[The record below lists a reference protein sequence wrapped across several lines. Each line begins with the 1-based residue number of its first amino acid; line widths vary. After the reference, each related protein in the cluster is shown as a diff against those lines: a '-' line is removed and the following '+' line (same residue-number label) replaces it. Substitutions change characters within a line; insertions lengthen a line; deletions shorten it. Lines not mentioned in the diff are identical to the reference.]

1 MIPLLFW
8 VKLLSGPSAINGAL
22 PIPVDCE
29 WGAFTDW
36 TSCSKTC
43 GQGSQVKT
51 RDIFR
56 EPVNGGKPCEGPKIQ
71 KRNCIP
77 RVECPGNSMFC
88 LHVILWFNLITQH

>member
-29 WGAFTDW
+29 WSGFTDW

-43 GQGSQVKT
+43 GQGSQVRT

-71 KRNCIP
+71 KRNCIDGEQMGFSRKSP
-77 RVECPGNSMFC
+77 SSSEATFIHAR
-88 LHVILWFNLITQH
+88 